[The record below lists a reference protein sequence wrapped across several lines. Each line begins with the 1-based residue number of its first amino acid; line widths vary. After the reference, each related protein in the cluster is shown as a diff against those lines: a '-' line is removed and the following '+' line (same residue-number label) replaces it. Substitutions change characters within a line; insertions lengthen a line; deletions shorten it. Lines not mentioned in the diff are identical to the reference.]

1 VIEQPIIPH
10 IKKNIILLNYIFY
23 NAPSNIG
30 TKVDAIVHEQ
40 LIALTPMPT
49 TLVGNS

>member
-1 VIEQPIIPH
+1 MIEQPTIPQ

-30 TKVDAIVHEQ
+30 TNVEAIVHEQ
-40 LIALTPMPT
+40 LIALTPIPT
-49 TLVGNS
+49 TLVGNN